1 MKFKLLMTVA
11 LLVTYGLAYAE
22 IYVTVG
28 EFGEVSYSDEASPGA
43 ALIDLTTREPS
54 PDDLARAAANV
65 DRTWDLA
72 RDMEA
77 SRLAREAAVA
87 ARRKRN
93 EPEPQQQPT
102 YQAPR
107 VIVGYGS
114 RDQTSIVTNI
124 HVDRVFEPTKERIS
138 SACSSSMPNPAVR
151 LSG

>member
-43 ALIDLTTREPS
+43 ALIDLTTREPN

-93 EPEPQQQPT
+93 EPEPLLQPT
-102 YQAPR
+102 YVEPR
-107 VIVGYGS
+107 VIVGYG
-114 RDQTSIVTNI
+114 RRHHHPRHLLHHDKRTVEPPPETVTTL
-124 HVDRVFEPTKERIS
+124 HKPLRR
-138 SACSSSMPNPAVR
+138 
-151 LSG
+151 

>member
-1 MKFKLLMTVA
+1 MKFKLLLIVS
-11 LLVTYGLAYAE
+11 LLVSNGLAHAE
-22 IYVTVG
+22 VFVTVG

-43 ALIDLTTREPS
+43 ALIDLTTREPD

-65 DRTWDLA
+65 ERTWTLA
-72 RDMEA
+72 REMEA

-107 VIVGYGS
+107 VIVGYG
-114 RDQTSIVTNI
+114 RRHHHPRHRLHHDKQTAEHGQPPETVTL
-124 HVDRVFEPTKERIS
+124 HKPLPR
-138 SACSSSMPNPAVR
+138 
-151 LSG
+151 